1 MKRTTGALA
10 GLAGAILILAATP
23 GAASAVPPGPDSS
36 GTATPVPS
44 DSARKPVPPGTTDT
58 AERAGVLADGYIN
71 VWEHAMWDTEGG
83 LWCKWLGNHRFWE
96 DASGDTWEGSTP
108 GICKSDSHS
117 FDNVATSMYNTGFPG
132 EFDDVR
138 FFKHAHYAKPSMCLG
153 NGDHWGNLALG
164 WEIFND
170 GSYANDEISSHRW
183 VDSCSF

>member
-10 GLAGAILILAATP
+10 GLASAVLILAGTP
-23 GAASAVPPGPDSS
+23 WAASATPTNPDPA
-36 GTATPVPS
+36 GTATPVPTNA
-44 DSARKPVPPGTTDT
+44 ARKPVPPGTTG
-58 AERAGVLADGYIN
+58 RASVQADGYIN
-71 VWEHAMWDTEGG
+71 VWQHAMWDTQGG
-83 LWCKWLGNHRFWE
+83 LWCKWLGNHRYWA

-108 GICKSDSHS
+108 GICKSSGHS

-138 FFKHAHYAKPSMCLG
+138 FYKHAHYGQPSMCLG

-164 WEIFND
+164 WEVFND
-170 GSYANDEISSHRW
+170 GTNANDQISSHRW